1 MATDAAARR
10 RLLLTGV
17 AALAAPRLLRAAPA
31 QRTTLAAAFDRD
43 GRSWL
48 GLLREQD
55 RRLLLGAA
63 LELPT
68 RAHGLL
74 ADGRGALLAVARRP
88 GDWLLRWTPSRGS
101 GPDALQWQWI
111 EPERAF
117 NGHALLDAQRRRLYT
132 SETDLVSGHGLVGVR
147 DAGSLRKLDEWPT
160 QGLDPHALVWDGAG
174 RLFVANGGIPTRPET
189 GRAKRDLD
197 RMDSSLVRL
206 DPRSG
211 RVDAQ
216 WRLADRRLSL
226 RHLARQRD
234 TLAVALQAEHD
245 DPAERAAAPVLA
257 LLDAGRGLRAAA
269 APMPLAGYGGDV
281 CADGP
286 GFAVSC
292 PRADGVARFDGGGGW
307 RGLVAAPKACAL
319 APDDAALWVGGGAVL
334 RAAQAPR
341 GELRAIGVD
350 EAWAL
355 DNHWMAWA

>member
-1 MATDAAARR
+1 MAIEAAGRR
-10 RLLLTGV
+10 RLLLGSLVT
-17 AALAAPRLLRAAPA
+17 LAAPRELLGAPA
-31 QRTTLAAAFDRD
+31 QRARLAAAFDRD

-55 RRLLLGAA
+55 RRLQLDTA

-74 ADGRGALLAVARRP
+74 PDGRGALLAVARRP

-101 GPDALQWQWI
+101 GADALQWQWI

-117 NGHALLDAQRRRLYT
+117 NGHALLDAQGRLLYT
-132 SETDLVSGHGLVGVR
+132 TETDLASGQGLVGVR
-147 DAGSLRKLDEWPT
+147 DAHSLRKLDEWPT
-160 QGLDPHALVWDGAG
+160 QGLDPHALMWDAAG
-174 RLFVANGGIPTRPET
+174 RLVVANGGIPTRPET
-189 GRAKRDLD
+189 GRVKRDLD

-206 DPRSG
+206 DARSG
-211 RVDAQ
+211 RVGAQ

-245 DPAERAAAPVLA
+245 EPAERAAAPVLA
-257 LLDAGRGLRAAA
+257 LLDEDGLSSVA
-269 APMPLAGYGGDV
+269 APMALAGYGGDV

-292 PRADGVARFDGGGGW
+292 PRADGVARFDRGGGW
-307 RGLVAAPKACAL
+307 RGYLPVPNACAL
-319 APDDAALWVGGGAVL
+319 TPRDDALWVGGGTVL
-334 RAAQAPR
+334 RAEHDSWML
-341 GELRAIGVD
+341 GIDRAWI
-350 EAWAL
+350 L
-355 DNHWMAWA
+355 DNHWTSFS